1 MSRVLFQPAA
11 AAELDEA
18 YRWYERERAGL
29 GDEFLQAALALI
41 ARVAENPIAFPL
53 VHRDKRR
60 AVFRRFPYSLI
71 YRVVEADVLAFWLR
85 LLRRLQAASS
95 WVAPPAA

>member
-1 MSRVLFQPAA
+1 LSRVLFQPAA
-11 AAELDEA
+11 VAELDEA

-29 GDEFLQAALALI
+29 FLEAAQALI
-41 ARVAENPIAFPL
+41 ARVADNPLAFPL

-71 YRVVEADVLAFWLR
+71 YRVVEADVRGR
-85 LLRRLQAASS
+85 LE
-95 WVAPPAA
+95 APFAG